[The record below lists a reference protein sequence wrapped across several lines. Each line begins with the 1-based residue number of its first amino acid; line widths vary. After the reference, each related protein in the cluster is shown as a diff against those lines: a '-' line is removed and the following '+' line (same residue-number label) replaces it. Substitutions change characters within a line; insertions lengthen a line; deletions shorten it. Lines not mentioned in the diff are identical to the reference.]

1 MRVRQIMTAPVVT
14 VQLPGNRTTVLKMM
28 IENHTS
34 GVPVVDRSEQLVG
47 IVTRDDIFNN
57 TREEQVS
64 MLMTPNPICVT
75 SNTTVISAVKHFVET
90 GFNHLPVVDRGKI
103 VGIITPTNLLP
114 LVQERCREIAV
125 EALVTH
131 PCAPLYQ
138 HTPLGVALRI
148 LRLSRARALPVLDDR
163 GLLVGILTDRD
174 LFNNTR
180 VRDRVSVSNVGL
192 GEDDD
197 PWTWEGLRDIMR
209 IYHTES
215 RLHITSESVEE
226 IMIRDVVTAFYRTSA
241 AAVAEIMCERDI
253 GQLPLVDSRRQLMG
267 MIYNHDLIRGLL
279 PIV

>member
-1 MRVRQIMTAPVVT
+1 MTTPVVT
-14 VQLPGNRTTVLKMM
+14 IKLPGNRTTVLKMM
-28 IENHTS
+28 IEKHTS
-34 GVPVVDRSEQLVG
+34 GVPVVDSSERLVG

-57 TREEQVS
+57 TREEQIS
-64 MLMTPNPICVT
+64 MLMTSDPLSVT
-75 SNTTVISAVKHFVET
+75 PNTTILSATKLFIET
-90 GFNHLPVVDRGKI
+90 GYNHLPVVDRGTV

-114 LVQERCREIAV
+114 LVQQQCQDISV
-125 EALVTH
+125 EDLVTH

-148 LRLSRARALPVLDDR
+148 LRLSQARALPVLDDK
-163 GLLVGILTDRD
+163 GLLTGILTDRD

-180 VRDRVSVSNVGL
+180 ISDRVSVSNVGL

-215 RLHITSESVEE
+215 RLHITTESVEH
-226 IMIRDVVTAFYRTSA
+226 IMIRDVVTAFYRTPA
-241 AAVAEIMCERDI
+241 ADIAEIMCEQDI

-267 MIYNHDLIRGLL
+267 MIYSHDLIRGLL
-279 PIV
+279 PAE